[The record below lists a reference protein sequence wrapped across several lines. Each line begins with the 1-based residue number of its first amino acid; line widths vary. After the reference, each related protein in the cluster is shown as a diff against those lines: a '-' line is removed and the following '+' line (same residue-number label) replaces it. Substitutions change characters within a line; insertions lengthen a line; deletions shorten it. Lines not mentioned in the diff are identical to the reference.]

1 MSLHKSFSRRFFL
14 ENAVYIVLIFLLVVT
29 CVKILL
35 PFLVALTWSVII
47 LISVWPIYQFLCK
60 KLGGWQKLSAV
71 LVVFMLTLALIMP
84 LALMVMA
91 LIEVLPTLG
100 DMTIQL
106 AHYKLPSPPNWLVE
120 VPAGQQLT
128 DFWRTAQYN
137 LVGAL
142 SRSQPFLQDVLS
154 WSLHKGASLIKGI
167 LEISL
172 AIIIAGILLVS
183 GEKIWH
189 HTKEIVVRL
198 SGKSDE
204 DLPYVVVRTIR
215 GIATGVIGT
224 ALLQAILTTIGLMI
238 AGIPGA
244 LALGFA
250 CLILA
255 IAQLPTF
262 LIWAPATAWLFF
274 HQSLGMAI
282 FLGLWGLLLVS
293 TIDNFLKPYLIS
305 YEAGMPLS
313 LIFLGVFGGLFSMG
327 IIGLFLG
334 PTMLAIAYTLIAH
347 WLKTPVA
354 DGGEY

>member
-1 MSLHKSFSRRFFL
+1 
-14 ENAVYIVLIFLLVVT
+14 
-29 CVKILL
+29 
-35 PFLVALTWSVII
+35 
-47 LISVWPIYQFLCK
+47 
-60 KLGGWQKLSAV
+60 
-71 LVVFMLTLALIMP
+71 MLTLALIMP

-91 LIEVLPTLG
+91 LIEILPTLG
-100 DMTIQL
+100 DMTTQL
-106 AHYKLPSPPNWLVE
+106 AHYKLPSPPNWLFK
-120 VPAGQQLT
+120 VPAGRQLA

-154 WSLHKGASLIKGI
+154 WLLHKGASLIKGV

-172 AIIIAGILLVS
+172 AIVIAGVLLVS

-189 HTKEIVVRL
+189 HTKKIVARL
-198 SGKSDE
+198 SGKTDE
-204 DLPYVVVRTIR
+204 DLPIVVVRTVR

-224 ALLQAILTTIGLMI
+224 ALIQAILTTIGLMI
-238 AGIPGA
+238 AGISGA

-262 LIWAPATAWLFF
+262 LIWVPATIWLFF
-274 HQSLGMAI
+274 HQSVGMAI

-327 IIGLFLG
+327 IIGLFVG
-334 PTMLAIAYTLIAH
+334 PTMLAIAYTLIVH
-347 WLKTPVA
+347 WLKTPST
-354 DGGEY
+354 DGS